1 MINKEE
7 GSGYMTKS
15 KKWKVILPV
24 GVLAVLIATGIFYS
38 VKANYY
44 KEHFMQGTVLNGT
57 DISGMT
63 ADEVKELYDH
73 YQLTIVE
80 KGEEGK
86 LINKTITGLEAGL
99 AVTDSQLF
107 ENLLEQQPVWTWLW
121 YGREE
126 AKETTADIAADESK
140 ISAIVDELYGIS
152 GEHIMDSEDAHLSDY
167 VKGEGY
173 SIVEEVVGGHL
184 DKEKT
189 IAVIKDAVEHMDK
202 KVDLTK
208 KDCYTPPD
216 ITADNKKLNQQV
228 EKLNRC
234 LSAEI
239 TYTFGDEETI
249 VDEELISQWIKLKKF
264 SVSLDNEKIQ
274 EFVASMR
281 REHDTIFRSRS
292 FKTSYGKKI
301 TISGGDY
308 GWWMNTGA
316 EVEKL
321 TKLITKGKQVD
332 RTPEYYQTAASYG
345 ENDYGNSYVEINLT
359 AQHLLVYIKGKKVY
373 ETDFVSGNV
382 SLGNGTPEGVYS
394 LTYKEEM
401 AELVGETYSSPV
413 SYWMPFNMNIGM
425 HDAPWRTR
433 FGSNLYKTG
442 GSHGCINLPCKAA
455 KKIYGY
461 VEKGFPVICY
471 ELPGTESTEETLQTN
486 QDIADAVIESIEK
499 IGTVTSESRKRIEHS
514 RRIYN
519 QLNSAQRALV
529 TNYQT
534 LVKAEQKFAKLPN

>member
-1 MINKEE
+1 MA
-7 GSGYMTKS
+7 KS
-15 KKWKVILPV
+15 KKWKVIVPFTI
-24 GVLAVLIATGIFYS
+24 LAVLFAAGIFYV
-38 VKANYY
+38 VKAYY
-44 KEHFMQGTVLNGT
+44 YQEHFMPGTVLNGT

-63 ADEVKELYDH
+63 AEEVVELYDH

-86 LINKTITGLEAGL
+86 LINQMIIGSDAGL
-99 AVTDSQLF
+99 SVTDGSLF
-107 ENLLEQQPVWTWLW
+107 EKMLKEQPVWTWPW
-121 YGREE
+121 HRGKE

-140 ISAIVDELYGIS
+140 ISVIVEGLYGIS
-152 GEHIMDSEDAHLSDY
+152 GEHIMDSEDACLSDY

-173 SIVEEVVGGHL
+173 SIVKEVVGGHL

-202 KVDLTK
+202 EVNLVD
-208 KDCYTPPD
+208 KDCYMLPD
-216 ITADNKKLNQQV
+216 VMSDNKKLNKQV
-228 EKLNRC
+228 KQLNRC
-234 LSAEI
+234 LSAKI
-239 TYTFGDEETI
+239 TYIFDDEETV
-249 VDEELISQWIKLKKF
+249 VDEELISQWLKIKKY
-264 SVSLDNEKIQ
+264 SVSLDDAKIQ
-274 EFVASMR
+274 EFVASIR
-281 REHDTIFRSRS
+281 RAHDTIFRSRS

-382 SLGNGTPEGVYS
+382 SLGNSTPEGVYS

-534 LVKAEQKFAKLPN
+534 LVKAEQNFAKLPN